1 MKSATRNR
9 SDTHR
14 KSPPRQGAGGSR
26 RVRSLAQT
34 AAPED
39 GAYAR
44 IAARVTADAG
54 GSVGT
59 IHDRWRHSITRREAL
74 LSLAGM
80 LAGSPLLA
88 NQLDPRPLKDH
99 ARVPSLDEMLTAFD
113 FEPVCFANLPRFAY
127 DYMAH
132 GCDGEFTLRR
142 NRQAFEWVELVERPA
157 APAASVDASTEL
169 LGIRMDYP
177 ILIAPSSRQR
187 DLHPEA
193 DAGMYK
199 GATAAK
205 TPMIVIGTPS
215 VPLEKLAASADGP
228 RWSQFY
234 PQQDLK
240 ASREQIERVQDAGA
254 RGIVVTVDQQASLYE
269 RDLHNRHLGG
279 NPAPPPAAAP
289 ATPAATK
296 GPWLYRV
303 NPRRLWYYW
312 KYLDEIRPF
321 VKGPLIV
328 KGILTAEDARLCLD
342 HGADGIIVSNHGGR
356 SMDYGPSSLE
366 ALPEVVEAVA
376 GKIPVLVDSGFRRGS
391 DIAKAIALG
400 ASAVCLGRAPR
411 WGLGAF
417 GPQGVQ
423 RLLEI
428 VQRELRDAMAKTGC
442 TTLAA
447 LDRRVIRT
455 KFT

>member
-1 MKSATRNR
+1 M
-9 SDTHR
+9 
-14 KSPPRQGAGGSR
+14 
-26 RVRSLAQT
+26 
-34 AAPED
+34 
-39 GAYAR
+39 
-44 IAARVTADAG
+44 
-54 GSVGT
+54 GT
-59 IHDRWRHSITRREAL
+59 IEDRWRLSLTRREAL

-80 LAGSPLLA
+80 LAGSPLLRA
-88 NQLDPRPLKDH
+88 QLDPRPLSEH
-99 ARVPSLDEMLTAFD
+99 RRVPGLDEMLDVFD

-142 NRQAFEWVELVERPA
+142 NRQAFEWVDLVERAGVSP
-157 APAASVDASTEL
+157 ASVDASTEV
-169 LGIRMDYP
+169 LGLKMEYP
-177 ILIAPSSRQR
+177 ILIAPSTRQR

-193 DAGMYK
+193 DGGMYK

-205 TPMIVIGTPS
+205 TPMIVIGTPGI
-215 VPLEKLAASADGP
+215 PLEKLAAAADGP

-234 PQQDLK
+234 PSQDLS
-240 ASREQIERVQDAGA
+240 ASREQIERVQGLGA
-254 RGIVVTVDQQASLYE
+254 RAIVVTVDQPTSLYE
-269 RDLHNRHLGG
+269 RDLHNRNLGG
-279 NPAPPPAAAP
+279 TPRRRAAAAP
-289 ATPAATK
+289 AQPAATT

-321 VKGPLIV
+321 VKGPMIV

-356 SMDYGPSSLE
+356 AMDYSPSSLE
-366 ALPEVVEAVA
+366 ALPEVVDAVG
-376 GKIPVLVDSGFRRGS
+376 GKVPVLIDSGFRRGS
-391 DIAKAIALG
+391 DIVKAVALG

-417 GPQGVQ
+417 GPEGVQ

-428 VQRELRDAMAKTGC
+428 LQREIREAMATAGC
-442 TTLAA
+442 RTLAA
-447 LDRRVIRT
+447 LDRKAIRAN
-455 KFT
+455 FT